1 MRRHLVQV
9 VCAAGV
15 AAGASYLALP
25 SSHAQSAK
33 NFYEGKQIRFIVHTA
48 SGGGYDQWSRLV
60 TRHWGRYIPGNP
72 TFIVQNMPGG
82 GGITAA
88 NYIYNQLPRDGTG
101 MGMIGRN
108 LPLKAVL
115 GDSAV
120 RYEPEKFGWIGNP
133 EATNYVC
140 AVKAGAP
147 AETAQDL
154 FKKEVLMA
162 GAGAGTGT
170 STIPP
175 LYSSL
180 LGLKMKLVEGY
191 PSSTAGLLA
200 VERGEVHG
208 ICQSFT
214 SLRDQR
220 PGWVEN
226 GTFKILFNSERK
238 PIPGIKAPSI
248 FDFAKTDEQRQ
259 ILTLFAA
266 TTEFGRPF
274 VTPPD
279 VPADRLALL
288 SQTFEKTLTDPELVA
303 EATKQK
309 LEITV
314 TKGSE
319 LLELLLEMK
328 KTPRNVLDK
337 TKDLVP
343 AQ

>member
-1 MRRHLVQV
+1 MSQRTASAI
-9 VCAAGV
+9 CAASV
-15 AAGASYLALP
+15 ALIAAQLP
-25 SSHAQSAK
+25 TPAHAQSK
-33 NFYEGKQIRFIVHTA
+33 GFYDGKQLRFIVHTA

-60 TRHWGRYIPGNP
+60 TRFWGKHIPGNP

-115 GDSAV
+115 GDKAV

-133 EATNYVC
+133 EASNYVC

-147 AETAQDL
+147 ADTVEQV
-154 FKKEVLMA
+154 FQKEILMA

-191 PSSTAGLLA
+191 PSSTAGMLA

-214 SLRDQR
+214 SLREQR

-226 GTFKILFNSERK
+226 GTLKILFNSERK

-248 FDFAKTDEQRQ
+248 FDYAKTEEQRQ

-274 VTPPD
+274 VTPPG

-288 SQTFEKTLTDPELVA
+288 ASSFEATLMDPEVA
-303 EATKQK
+303 EEAKKQK
-309 LEITV
+309 LEITLM
-314 TKGSE
+314 KGSE
-319 LLELLLEMK
+319 LLDLTRDMMK
-328 KTPRNVLDK
+328 SPPAAIEKMRE
-337 TKDLVP
+337 LVP
-343 AQ
+343 NP